1 MQGRIQVRS
10 MRRRRGDE
18 LRGSAYGMLLARTQ
32 GRNKAQDEEEK
43 DKRDSRPE
51 APEAEAPISPES
63 ENFRFPGEEAPE
75 FAPPFAGNFVPSGQ
89 STPEPNWD
97 LDADLPAWE
106 ESTDQDSADFA
117 PAPAVSALAA
127 PVASAATAAPAVR
140 PAPQAMP
147 DPASQNFRA
156 NAPAQPA
163 IVAAPATS
171 TTAAVS
177 SNAGNAFAAEA
188 EAASARRQPNNNA
201 QMRTERVVSRPETA
215 TAATPSRAQAAQ
227 QRPRSER
234 QATPATPAAAAALN

>member
-1 MQGRIQVRS
+1 

-147 DPASQNFRA
+147 DFVDPASQNFRA

-163 IVAAPATS
+163 IVAAPANP
-171 TTAAVS
+171 TTAVS
-177 SNAGNAFAAEA
+177 SNAGNTFAAEA